1 MCAKFDPYI
10 LKLPPINLF
19 NFVLLFKD
27 TISERVMRGCA
38 AALGGE
44 PEKKEKPT
52 REVVEDKAAV
62 LRKILNK
69 HNNKE

>member
-19 NFVLLFKD
+19 NFVLLFRD
-27 TISERVMRGCA
+27 TISERVMRAC
-38 AALGGE
+38 GGE
-44 PEKKEKPT
+44 PEKKEKPM
-52 REVVEDKAAV
+52 RVVVEDKAAV